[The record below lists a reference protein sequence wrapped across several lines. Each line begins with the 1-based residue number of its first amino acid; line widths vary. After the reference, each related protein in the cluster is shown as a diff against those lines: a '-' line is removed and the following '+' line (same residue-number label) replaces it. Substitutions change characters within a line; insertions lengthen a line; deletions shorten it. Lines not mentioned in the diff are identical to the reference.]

1 MRISVIAPDGKELC
15 SSREPAVLSQQK
27 IKATQTN
34 EFESF
39 RLKWEKSGIT
49 RWDFGNL
56 PEFINSPETVKTK
69 WVAYPALVEADDDTK
84 SVYLKLFRQQKKA
97 LAMHRQGVAG
107 LFKIH
112 FTKDLKIL
120 KKGLKLPKT
129 LKAAAD
135 FFKGTANMEQ
145 RLLDRIIS
153 DLFCKNIRSADAFYS
168 HAEEVSPIL
177 ISRGQ
182 ELLDHCL
189 PILKAYHNVR
199 KEFDKLKRANLNNQ
213 AVQNFCED
221 LIADLVRL
229 VPESFVNLY
238 DMDRLAHLTRYIKCM
253 EIRAQRAPVD
263 FGKDQAKARDV
274 KIFSDRLNKMIK
286 TLSPNA
292 SNDKREA
299 LEEFF
304 WMIEEYKV
312 CIFAQ
317 ELKTAVPVSKKRL
330 EKKLAQ
336 IMRMI

>member
-1 MRISVIAPDGKELC
+1 
-15 SSREPAVLSQQK
+15 
-27 IKATQTN
+27 
-34 EFESF
+34 
-39 RLKWEKSGIT
+39 
-49 RWDFGNL
+49 
-56 PEFINSPETVKTK
+56 
-69 WVAYPALVEADDDTK
+69 
-84 SVYLKLFRQQKKA
+84 
-97 LAMHRQGVAG
+97 
-107 LFKIH
+107 
-112 FTKDLKIL
+112 
-120 KKGLKLPKT
+120 
-129 LKAAAD
+129 
-135 FFKGTANMEQ
+135 
-145 RLLDRIIS
+145 
-153 DLFCKNIRSADAFYS
+153 
-168 HAEEVSPIL
+168 
-177 ISRGQ
+177 
-182 ELLDHCL
+182 
-189 PILKAYHNVR
+189 
-199 KEFDKLKRANLNNQ
+199 
-213 AVQNFCED
+213 VQNFCED